1 MEVMV
6 KYLYTLFESA
16 NNDVNM
22 ESEISCPICFEE
34 IAADSSNSLQTSCN
48 HKFHTN
54 CFLKHTAV
62 NGYTCPYCRKV
73 LVETAATSDTE
84 ETNNDDRAGE
94 IFIHN
99 HSLLEEGF
107 AYREPNAEDTDDE
120 DEDLDDDED
129 TDNEEEN
136 NNIYEVD
143 PENAM
148 LAPMRWMFQ
157 RANDEPLEESN
168 PNLQRFYQYNDSKD
182 RSMSLMKEENW
193 TYIKDMLQRLKKQK
207 ITEEQILAA
216 YLYQVSHNYRFSTV
230 AFDVNVDLQKK
241 IHYLHNLQIHIADE
255 RVRNTFSTMA
265 GNGGYYS
272 YDGEE
277 D

>member
-16 NNDVNM
+16 NNDM

-34 IAADSSNSLQTSCN
+34 IPADSSNSLQTSCS

-84 ETNNDDRAGE
+84 DTNNDDRAGE

-107 AYREPNAEDTDDE
+107 AYREPNTEDTDD
-120 DEDLDDDED
+120 DDD

-136 NNIYEVD
+136 NDIYEVD

-182 RSMSLMKEENW
+182 RSMSLMREENW
-193 TYIKDMLQRLKKQK
+193 MYIKDMLQRLKKQK

-216 YLYQVSHNYRFSTV
+216 YLYQVSHEYRFSTV

-241 IHYLHNLQIHIADE
+241 IHYLHNLQIHMEDA
-255 RVRNTFSTMA
+255 RNTRNTISTVV

>member
-34 IAADSSNSLQTSCN
+34 IPADSSNSLQTSCN

-73 LVETAATSDTE
+73 LVETAATDDTDVA
-84 ETNNDDRAGE
+84 NHDRNL
-94 IFIHN
+94 FIHN
-99 HSLLEEGF
+99 HSILEEGMMS
-107 AYREPNAEDTDDE
+107 YEDSDE
-120 DEDLDDDED
+120 DDDSDD
-129 TDNEEEN
+129 EEEN
-136 NNIYEVD
+136 NDGYEVD

-148 LAPMRWMFQ
+148 MAPMRWMFQ

-182 RSMSLMKEENW
+182 RSMSLMREENW
-193 TYIKDMLQRLKKQK
+193 MYIKDMLQRLKKQK

-216 YLYQVSHNYRFSTV
+216 YLYQVSHEYRFCTV

-241 IHYLHNLQIHIADE
+241 IHYLHNLQIHMADE

>member
-34 IAADSSNSLQTSCN
+34 IPADSSNSLQTSCN

-73 LVETAATSDTE
+73 LVETAATDDTDVA
-84 ETNNDDRAGE
+84 NHDRNL
-94 IFIHN
+94 FIHN
-99 HSLLEEGF
+99 HSILEEGMMS
-107 AYREPNAEDTDDE
+107 YEDSDEDNNENSDDDDDDE
-120 DEDLDDDED
+120 DE
-129 TDNEEEN
+129 EN
-136 NNIYEVD
+136 NDGYEVD

-182 RSMSLMKEENW
+182 RSMSLMREENW
-193 TYIKDMLQRLKKQK
+193 MYIKDMLQRLKKQK

-241 IHYLHNLQIHIADE
+241 IHYLHNIQIHMEDA
-255 RVRNTFSTMA
+255 RNNQNTFSTMA

>member
-6 KYLYTLFESA
+6 KYLYTLFEST

-22 ESEISCPICFEE
+22 ESEISCPICFDE
-34 IAADSSNSLQTSCN
+34 IASDSSNSLQTSCN

-73 LVETAATSDTE
+73 LVETAATDETE
-84 ETNNDDRAGE
+84 ETNNDDDRTGE

-107 AYREPNAEDTDDE
+107 AYREPNTEDTDDE
-120 DEDLDDDED
+120 DED
-129 TDNEEEN
+129 TDYEEEN
-136 NNIYEVD
+136 DDLYEVD

-168 PNLQRFYQYNDSKD
+168 PNLQRFYQYNDSKN
-182 RSMSLMKEENW
+182 RSMSVMKEENW

-216 YLYQVSHNYRFSTV
+216 YLYQVSHDYRFSTV

-241 IHYLHNLQIHIADE
+241 IHYLHTIQIYAADA
-255 RVRNTFSTMA
+255 RNNRNTYS
-265 GNGGYYS
+265 NGGYYS
-272 YDGEE
+272 YDGEDE
-277 D
+277 

>member
-1 MEVMV
+1 MDGIV
-6 KYLYTLFESA
+6 KYLYKITDYF
-16 NNDVNM
+16 NHVKM
-22 ESEISCPICFEE
+22 EMEMVKNEKDNQSPCPICFDD
-34 IAADSSNSLQTSCN
+34 IPVDSSNSLKTSCN
-48 HKFHTN
+48 HNFHTN

-73 LVETAATSDTE
+73 LVETGNADETE
-84 ETNNDDRAGE
+84 VANNNHAGD
-94 IFIHN
+94 IFIRN

-107 AYREPNAEDTDDE
+107 AYREPNNEDIDDE
-120 DEDLDDDED
+120 DE
-129 TDNEEEN
+129 EETEN
-136 NNIYEVD
+136 NDGYEVD

-148 LAPMRWMFQ
+148 MAPMRWMFQ
-157 RANDEPLEESN
+157 RANDEPLEEPN
-168 PNLQRFYQYNDSKD
+168 PNLQRFYQYNDSKN
-182 RSMSLMKEENW
+182 RSMTLMREENW
-193 TYIKDMLQRLKKQK
+193 MYIRDMLQRLKKQK

-216 YLYQVSHNYRFSTV
+216 YLYQVSHEYRFSTV

-241 IHYLHNLQIHIADE
+241 IHHLHNIQIDAGDA
-255 RVRNTFSTMA
+255 RNNRNTFSAMA

>member
-1 MEVMV
+1 MNGIVNYLYKIKMEMV
-6 KYLYTLFESA
+6 KHDKE
-16 NNDVNM
+16 ND
-22 ESEISCPICFEE
+22 SPCPICFDD
-34 IAADSSNSLQTSCN
+34 IPVDSSNSLKTSCN
-48 HKFHTN
+48 HKFHTS

-73 LVETAATSDTE
+73 LVETVTADETE
-84 ETNNDDRAGE
+84 EVNNDRNL
-94 IFIHN
+94 FIRN
-99 HSLLEEGF
+99 HSILEEGMMS
-107 AYREPNAEDTDDE
+107 YEDSDE
-120 DEDLDDDED
+120 DDDPDD
-129 TDNEEEN
+129 EEEN
-136 NNIYEVD
+136 NDDYEVD
-143 PENAM
+143 SENAM

-168 PNLQRFYQYNDSKD
+168 PNLQRFYQYNDSKN
-182 RSMSLMKEENW
+182 RSMTLMREENW
-193 TYIKDMLQRLKKQK
+193 MYIRDMLQRLKKQK

-241 IHYLHNLQIHIADE
+241 IHYLHNIQIHMEDA
-255 RVRNTFSTMA
+255 RNNRNTFSTVV

-277 D
+277 E

>member
-182 RSMSLMKEENW
+182 RSMNVMREENW
-193 TYIKDMLQRLKKQK
+193 MYIRDMLQRLKKQK

-241 IHYLHNLQIHIADE
+241 IHYLHNLQIYMADE
-255 RVRNTFSTMA
+255 RVRNTFSAMA

-272 YDGEE
+272 YDGE

>member
-6 KYLYTLFESA
+6 KYLYTLFESNNNNN

-22 ESEISCPICFEE
+22 DSEISCPICFED
-34 IAADSSNSLQTSCN
+34 IPVDSSNSLQTSCN
-48 HKFHTN
+48 HKFHTS

-73 LVETAATSDTE
+73 LVETADTDDTE
-84 ETNNDDRAGE
+84 ETNNDRNL
-94 IFIHN
+94 FIRN
-99 HSLLEEGF
+99 HSILEEGMMS
-107 AYREPNAEDTDDE
+107 YEDSDEDNNENSDDDDDDE
-120 DEDLDDDED
+120 DE
-129 TDNEEEN
+129 EN
-136 NNIYEVD
+136 NDGYEVD

-182 RSMSLMKEENW
+182 RSMSLMREENW
-193 TYIKDMLQRLKKQK
+193 MYIKDMLQRLKKQK

-216 YLYQVSHNYRFSTV
+216 YLYQVSHEYRFCTV

-241 IHYLHNLQIHIADE
+241 IHYLHNLQIHMTDA
-255 RVRNTFSTMA
+255 RNTRNTFSTVV

-277 D
+277 E

>member
-1 MEVMV
+1 MECIVSN
-6 KYLYTLFESA
+6 LYTLFESA

-34 IAADSSNSLQTSCN
+34 IPADSSNSLQTSCN

-73 LVETAATSDTE
+73 LVETVTTETE
-84 ETNNDDRAGE
+84 EVNNDRNL
-94 IFIHN
+94 FIRN
-99 HSLLEEGF
+99 HSILEEGMMS
-107 AYREPNAEDTDDE
+107 YEDSDE
-120 DEDLDDDED
+120 DNDENSDDDDDDDEE
-129 TDNEEEN
+129 EEEN
-136 NNIYEVD
+136 NDGYEVD

-148 LAPMRWMFQ
+148 MAPMRWMFQ
-157 RANDEPLEESN
+157 RANDEPLEDSN

-193 TYIKDMLQRLKKQK
+193 MYIKDMLQRLKKQK

-241 IHYLHNLQIHIADE
+241 IHYLHNLQIDAADA
-255 RVRNTFSTMA
+255 RNNRNTFSTVV

>member
-1 MEVMV
+1 MDGIVNYLYKITDYFNHVKMEMV
-6 KYLYTLFESA
+6 KNDKENESP
-16 NNDVNM
+16 
-22 ESEISCPICFEE
+22 CPICFDD
-34 IAADSSNSLQTSCN
+34 IPVDSSNSLKTSCN
-48 HKFHTN
+48 HKFHTS

-73 LVETAATSDTE
+73 LVETTDTDDTE
-84 ETNNDDRAGE
+84 ETNNDRAGE

-107 AYREPNAEDTDDE
+107 TYREPNNEDTDDE
-120 DEDLDDDED
+120 DDED
-129 TDNEEEN
+129 EEETEN
-136 NNIYEVD
+136 NNIYDVD

-157 RANDEPLEESN
+157 RANDEPLEEPN
-168 PNLQRFYQYNDSKD
+168 PNLQRFYQYNDSKN
-182 RSMSLMKEENW
+182 RSMTLMREENW
-193 TYIKDMLQRLKKQK
+193 MYIRDMLQRLKKQK

-216 YLYQVSHNYRFSTV
+216 YLYQVSHEYRFCTV

-241 IHYLHNLQIHIADE
+241 IHYL
-255 RVRNTFSTMA
+255 NTFSAMA

-277 D
+277 E

>member
-1 MEVMV
+1 MV
-6 KYLYTLFESA
+6 KYLYTLFESNN

-22 ESEISCPICFEE
+22 ESEMSCPICFDE
-34 IAADSSNSLQTSCN
+34 IAADSSNSLQTLCN
-48 HKFHTN
+48 HRFHTD
-54 CFLKHTAV
+54 CFLKHTSV

-73 LVETAATSDTE
+73 LVETGNADETE
-84 ETNNDDRAGE
+84 VANNNRAGE

-107 AYREPNAEDTDDE
+107 AYREPNTEDTDDE
-120 DEDLDDDED
+120 DNNENSDDD
-129 TDNEEEN
+129 DNEEEN
-136 NNIYEVD
+136 NDLYEVD

-148 LAPMRWMFQ
+148 MAPMRWMFQ

-168 PNLQRFYQYNDSKD
+168 TNLQRYYQYNDSKN
-182 RSMSLMKEENW
+182 RSMTVMKEENW

-216 YLYQVSHNYRFSTV
+216 YLYQVSHDYRFCTV

-241 IHYLHNLQIHIADE
+241 IHYLHTIQIYAADA
-255 RVRNTFSTMA
+255 RNNRNTFS
-265 GNGGYYS
+265 NGGYYS